1 MGPGQGVGRCDAC
14 QDLRGGLERLKA
26 PEVTLV
32 CLLKI
37 QELEEQR
44 VPEEAGKGGTRGL
57 TPSWSMKRALSP
69 SLPAARAQW
78 AEGGRGS
85 DFYARRGDRGV
96 APQGEALLL

>member
-1 MGPGQGVGRCDAC
+1 MPVRISGGG
-14 QDLRGGLERLKA
+14 GGLERLKA

-57 TPSWSMKRALSP
+57 TPSWSMKSALSP
-69 SLPAARAQW
+69 PDLPQEPSGRRA
-78 AEGGRGS
+78 GGEVT
-85 DFYARRGDRGV
+85 FM
-96 APQGEALLL
+96 QGEETVG